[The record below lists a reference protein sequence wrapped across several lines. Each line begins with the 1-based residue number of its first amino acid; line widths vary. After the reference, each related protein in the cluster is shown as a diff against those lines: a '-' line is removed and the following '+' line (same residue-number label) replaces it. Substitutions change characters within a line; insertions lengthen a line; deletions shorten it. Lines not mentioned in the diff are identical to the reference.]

1 LKKGDIKMNGLSVIG
16 IGILLVIMGTVF
28 SLFGN
33 VGSIISFIIAIT
45 VVVYIINIIKKEK
58 AHVLTK

>member
-1 LKKGDIKMNGLSVIG
+1 MNGLSVIG